1 MVWLIQWGLNRQNSI
16 RLFYFQNNVE
26 PPDAKTAAI
35 PQTTQQIQRKPFWLF
50 FCVLRESFAS
60 FASGCP
66 AVRLFLK
73 RFIPMNDLN
82 DLAYFAHVAEHGGF
96 AAAERATGIPKSKLS
111 RRIAALEQRLGV
123 RLIQRST
130 RRFAI
135 TDIGQ
140 RTLQHARA
148 MLAEADAAQALARD
162 ESAAPRGTVRLAC
175 PPALLQHAVGDML
188 ARFLNAW
195 PQVALQ
201 VQSTNRNVDVWQD
214 GVDLAL
220 RVRAPGA
227 ALLQDEIVKPLALSP
242 HWLVAAPALLANAA
256 PPAAPADLARLPTLA
271 LGNSPDAARWRL
283 TGPAGE
289 RAEVPL
295 TPRLVVDDMGALLCA
310 ALAGV
315 GCAALPRL
323 MVHGPLARGELQPV
337 LPGWAPPPGVVQAAF
352 ASRQGVRPAVRR
364 LLDALAEGFDQLVRE
379 GRCLQAPAA

>member
-1 MVWLIQWGLNRQNSI
+1 M
-16 RLFYFQNNVE
+16 
-26 PPDAKTAAI
+26 D
-35 PQTTQQIQRKPFWLF
+35 
-50 FCVLRESFAS
+50 
-60 FASGCP
+60 
-66 AVRLFLK
+66 
-73 RFIPMNDLN
+73 DLN

-111 RRIAALEQRLGV
+111 RRVADLEQRLGV

-220 RVRAPGA
+220 CVRAPGS
-227 ALLQDEIVKPLALSP
+227 ALPQDEVVRPLALSP
-242 HWLVAAPALLANAA
+242 HVLVAAPALLTNA
-256 PPAAPADLARLPTLA
+256 PPPATPADLARMPTLA
-271 LGNSPDAARWRL
+271 LGNSPEANAWTL
-283 TGPAGE
+283 AGPAGAV
-289 RAEVPL
+289 AEVPI

-310 ALAGV
+310 AQAGV

-323 MVHGPLARGELQPV
+323 MVHGPLARGDLQEV
-337 LPGWAPPPGVVQAAF
+337 LPGWAPPPGVVQAVF
-352 ASRQGVRPAVRR
+352 ASRQGLRPAVRQ
-364 LLDALAEGFDQLVRE
+364 LLDALAAGFDALVRE
-379 GRCLQAPAA
+379 GKCLQGPIR

>member
-1 MVWLIQWGLNRQNSI
+1 M
-16 RLFYFQNNVE
+16 
-26 PPDAKTAAI
+26 D
-35 PQTTQQIQRKPFWLF
+35 
-50 FCVLRESFAS
+50 
-60 FASGCP
+60 
-66 AVRLFLK
+66 
-73 RFIPMNDLN
+73 DLN

-111 RRIAALEQRLGV
+111 RRIAELEARLGV

-130 RRFAI
+130 RRFAV

-227 ALLQDEIVKPLALSP
+227 ALLQDEIVKPLALSA
-242 HWLVAAPALLANAA
+242 HLLVAAPALLANAA
-256 PPAAPADLARLPTLA
+256 PPATPADLARLPTLA

-283 TGPAGE
+283 TGPAGAL
-289 RAEVPL
+289 AEVPL
-295 TPRLVVDDMGALLCA
+295 QPRLVVDDMGALLCA

-323 MVHGPLARGELQPV
+323 MVHGPLTRGDLQEV

-352 ASRQGVRPAVRR
+352 ASRQGVRPAVRQ
-364 LLDALAEGFDQLVRE
+364 LLDALAADFEQLARE
-379 GRCLQAPAA
+379 GRCLQAPAGRAG

>member
-1 MVWLIQWGLNRQNSI
+1 
-16 RLFYFQNNVE
+16 
-26 PPDAKTAAI
+26 
-35 PQTTQQIQRKPFWLF
+35 
-50 FCVLRESFAS
+50 
-60 FASGCP
+60 
-66 AVRLFLK
+66 
-73 RFIPMNDLN
+73 MNDLN

>member
-1 MVWLIQWGLNRQNSI
+1 
-16 RLFYFQNNVE
+16 
-26 PPDAKTAAI
+26 
-35 PQTTQQIQRKPFWLF
+35 
-50 FCVLRESFAS
+50 
-60 FASGCP
+60 
-66 AVRLFLK
+66 
-73 RFIPMNDLN
+73 MNDLN

-96 AAAERATGIPKSKLS
+96 AAAERVTGIPKSKLS

-227 ALLQDEIVKPLALSP
+227 ALLQDEIVKPLALSA
-242 HWLVAAPALLANAA
+242 HLLVAAPALLANAA
-256 PPAAPADLARLPTLA
+256 PPATPADLARLPTLA

-283 TGPAGE
+283 TGPAGAL
-289 RAEVPL
+289 AEVPL
-295 TPRLVVDDMGALLCA
+295 QPRLVVDDMGALLCA

-323 MVHGPLARGELQPV
+323 MVHGPLTRGDLQEV

-352 ASRQGVRPAVRR
+352 ASRQGVRPAVRQ
-364 LLDALAEGFDQLVRE
+364 LLDALAADFEQLARE
-379 GRCLQAPAA
+379 GRCLQAPAGRAG